1 MDIDEA
7 GPVLRVGSM
16 VFTDIYNIKS
26 GRYEQVRSLVLGRWR
41 TAADPGQSPWLLAVE
56 LHGDVG
62 VTYRAG
68 EVVCRAPE
76 MVSWPG
82 PASSMPGGRRLTPA
96 HLRPLPQVWL
106 RRNRVVGVPA

>member
-1 MDIDEA
+1 MTEED

-16 VFTDIYNIKS
+16 VFADIYNIKS
-26 GRYEQVRSLVLGRWR
+26 GCYEQVRSLVLGRWW

-62 VTYRAG
+62 VTYRARD
-68 EVVCRAPE
+68 VVCRAPE

-82 PASSMPGGRRLTPA
+82 PASSMPGSRRLTPA
-96 HLRPLPQVWL
+96 HLGLLPQVWL
-106 RRNRVVGVPA
+106 RGGRVVGVPA